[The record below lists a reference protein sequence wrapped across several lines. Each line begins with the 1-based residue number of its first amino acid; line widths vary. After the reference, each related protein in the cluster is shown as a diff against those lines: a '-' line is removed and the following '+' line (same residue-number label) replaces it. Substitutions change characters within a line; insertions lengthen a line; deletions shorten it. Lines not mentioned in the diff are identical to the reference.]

1 MDNQEN
7 KPFIFKTIGAQG
19 ELRYR
24 GLDQMADIL
33 QIAYDLF
40 QDPYLTDDLGDP
52 FIGILETN
60 PNEHKTFNR
69 SIIERTILDCNNYGK
84 IKFGG
89 KHISVCS
96 QGIENSLSELEMIW
110 FVAHYLKKAELE
122 KNGLQHSV
130 PKIVKLTSMGKLV
143 AILKYFLQTSYS
155 LIADVR
161 TKQLK
166 EQLAITKEQ
175 DRKKM
180 LLRFRTDLK
189 IQKHETQPIV
199 DELLRVIELE
209 LEFLEEIG
217 VTISNLNESQIPIE
231 QAKSSTLPTDIV
243 TDFNYELSIKH
254 FPWDDVIKKN
264 VDFLQQLKS
273 EFEILPLKPKLH
285 WYFNKFISDE
295 EWEKDRLSSKPL
307 ITSRSKEIIAANFV
321 MPSEIETRANEI
333 IREFNE
339 MVSKNSVDPKYYGRM
354 LEETDL
360 VRTLKKLRDQL
371 TQLKGYVFTSA
382 DINTFSEYGKAAAQ
396 SILAIIS
403 KLNNNELSR
412 FLLHE
417 LMEMDIATDITVFA
431 KFVKKSDEQRAEILH
446 KFNTLSVFTH
456 QVFNEAIIAID
467 HASRFTSNKVNKP
480 KFSSIFKNKESADGY
495 IEILR
500 QVSPPIIGNK
510 NDYLLG
516 GRKKSSIVLWFD
528 LLSKKGVVFSNIPP
542 SQKAELLNEMF
553 HGLSISERSTS
564 SVTLPAEQAYGNQFE
579 YLISKI

>member
-1 MDNQEN
+1 
-7 KPFIFKTIGAQG
+7 
-19 ELRYR
+19 
-24 GLDQMADIL
+24 
-33 QIAYDLF
+33 
-40 QDPYLTDDLGDP
+40 
-52 FIGILETN
+52 
-60 PNEHKTFNR
+60 
-69 SIIERTILDCNNYGK
+69 
-84 IKFGG
+84 
-89 KHISVCS
+89 
-96 QGIENSLSELEMIW
+96 
-110 FVAHYLKKAELE
+110 
-122 KNGLQHSV
+122 
-130 PKIVKLTSMGKLV
+130 
-143 AILKYFLQTSYS
+143 
-155 LIADVR
+155 
-161 TKQLK
+161 
-166 EQLAITKEQ
+166 
-175 DRKKM
+175 M

-189 IQKHETQPIV
+189 IQKHETQAIA
-199 DELLRVIELE
+199 DELLRVIDLE
-209 LEFLEEIG
+209 LEFLEEIEA
-217 VTISNLNESQIPIE
+217 TIFNLKESQIPVE
-231 QAKSSTLPTDIV
+231 QAKSSTLPIDV
-243 TDFNYELSIKH
+243 ETDFNYELSIKH
-254 FPWDDVIKKN
+254 FPWDEVIKKN

-285 WYFNKFISDE
+285 WYFNEFISDE

-307 ITSRSKEIIAANFV
+307 ITSCSKEIIAANFV

-339 MVSKNSVDPKYYGRM
+339 MLSNNSVDPKYFGRM

-403 KLNNNELSR
+403 KLNNYELSV

-417 LMEMDIATDITVFA
+417 LMEMDIATDLTVFA
-431 KFVKKSDEQRAEILH
+431 KFVNKSDEQRAEILH

-467 HASRFTSNKVNKP
+467 HANRFTSNKVNKSR
-480 KFSSIFKNKESADGY
+480 FSSIFKNTENADRY

-516 GRKKSSIVLWFD
+516 GRKKSNIVLWFD

-564 SVTLPAEQAYGNQFE
+564 SVTLAAERAYGNQFE
-579 YLISKI
+579 HLISKT